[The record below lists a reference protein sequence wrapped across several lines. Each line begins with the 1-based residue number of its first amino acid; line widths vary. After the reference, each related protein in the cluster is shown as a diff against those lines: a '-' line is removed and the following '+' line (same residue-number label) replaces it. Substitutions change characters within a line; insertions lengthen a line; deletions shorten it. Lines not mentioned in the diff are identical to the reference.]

1 LLLVISHLFAVPV
14 LVLWVRLGKSK
25 ELKLG
30 CEKYFCGVTYWAP
43 LEMLSLRLVRVT
55 PVNEKPEN
63 MSDKELPDV
72 WSLRGDNDAESP
84 SN

>member
-1 LLLVISHLFAVPV
+1 LDLRNI
-14 LVLWVRLGKSK
+14 
-25 ELKLG
+25 LKLG

-43 LEMLSLRLVRVT
+43 LEMLSLSLVRVT

-72 WSLRGDNDAESP
+72 WSLRGDNDAELP